1 MTFFASI
8 PLLVSIL
15 GAVLYLVVKRP
26 DVKQL
31 ALYAFACGLLVA
43 LFAIAGH
50 TEPVGRIR

>member
-31 ALYAFACGLLVA
+31 ALYAFACGLLVT
-43 LFAIAGH
+43 LFGLAGH
-50 TEPVGRIR
+50 TIRIG